1 MKTDAPATLTIFRK
15 FHDGEVVALF
25 PYLPHDANGIY
36 CVSYLHIGQH
46 GAADT
51 SITRTT
57 KPATPSEYAP
67 LAREL
72 ESIGYVP
79 QIRQRIPA
87 NAYQVR
93 RAAVLK

>member
-1 MKTDAPATLTIFRK
+1 MKTDTLPTLTIFRK
-15 FHDGEVVALF
+15 FHDGEVIALF
-25 PYLPHDANGIY
+25 PLIPHDANGIY

-57 KPATPSEYAP
+57 QPASPSEYAP

-72 ESIGYVP
+72 ESIGYSL

-93 RAAVLK
+93 RAAALK

>member
-1 MKTDAPATLTIFRK
+1 MKTDTPATLTIFRK

-36 CVSYLHIGQH
+36 CVSYQHTGQH

-51 SITRTT
+51 SSSRTT
-57 KPATPSEYAP
+57 KPASPSEYAP

-72 ESIGYVP
+72 ESSGYVL
-79 QIRQRIPA
+79 QIRQKTPRDA
-87 NAYQVR
+87 FAVR
-93 RAAVLK
+93 RAAALK